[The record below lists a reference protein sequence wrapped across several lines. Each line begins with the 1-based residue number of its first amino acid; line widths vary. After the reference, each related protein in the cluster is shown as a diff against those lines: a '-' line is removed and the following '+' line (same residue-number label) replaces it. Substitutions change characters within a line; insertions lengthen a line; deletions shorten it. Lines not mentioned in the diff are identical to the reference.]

1 MKLSDIVSAAG
12 LSWYAE
18 VALVLFMLAFVL
30 VLWRV
35 FKPSL
40 KAKYERAARLPLD
53 DEHCEPPRNGT
64 V

>member
-18 VALVLFMLAFVL
+18 VALVLFFLAFLV

-40 KAKYERAARLPLD
+40 KAKYDRAARMPLD
-53 DEHCEPPRNGT
+53 EDHPDIPPNGT